1 VAAAAREVSSFA
13 RRFETAGVPGK
24 KRMQG
29 AGGSTLFESQTVDFL
44 DSEKEI
50 PANGQI
56 TASREIFLL
65 ARPQI
70 RDACSTRARLAFG
83 STEPPSGERTLK
95 IVVSVASEKPRPAAA
110 ES

>member
-1 VAAAAREVSSFA
+1 
-13 RRFETAGVPGK
+13 
-24 KRMQG
+24 MQG

-70 RDACSTRARLAFG
+70 RDAARLVRGQRG
-83 STEPPSGERTLK
+83 SPSGQPSGERSSAL
-95 IVVSVASEKPRPAAA
+95 
-110 ES
+110 

>member
-70 RDACSTRARLAFG
+70 RDAARLVRG
-83 STEPPSGERTLK
+83 SPSGQPPQPSGERSSAL
-95 IVVSVASEKPRPAAA
+95 
-110 ES
+110 

>member
-56 TASREIFLL
+56 IASREIFLL
-65 ARPQI
+65 AGPHRSEMP
-70 RDACSTRARLAFG
+70 ARLVRG
-83 STEPPSGERTLK
+83 SPSGQPSGERSSAL
-95 IVVSVASEKPRPAAA
+95 
-110 ES
+110 